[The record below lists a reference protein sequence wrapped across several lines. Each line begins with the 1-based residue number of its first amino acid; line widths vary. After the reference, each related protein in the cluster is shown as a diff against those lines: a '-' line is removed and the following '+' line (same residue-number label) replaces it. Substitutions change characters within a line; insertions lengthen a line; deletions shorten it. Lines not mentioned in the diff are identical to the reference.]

1 MAKKSKFTLIEPN
14 EDDLA
19 LFSREYANLGE
30 INNAI
35 EKLEANPVDKR
46 TKEYEQYKTKFNFLV
61 DLYNSRASYK
71 SFKKIE

>member
-30 INNAI
+30 INSAI
-35 EKLEANPVDKR
+35 EKLESNPVDKR

-61 DLYNSRASYK
+61 DLYNARASYK